1 MNKTRGII
9 PVILMVLLLLFIT
22 ACNNLPGAAEPESK
36 APVQAQPPATVNAVA
51 PTPVVIEVERN
62 VGDLSTIGNLAV
74 NRGMTEVGRE
84 CVDCH
89 KTENPGIIND
99 WKDSRHAH
107 ASVTCIDCH

>member
-36 APVQAQPPATVNAVA
+36 ATVQAQPPATVNAVA

>member
-1 MNKTRGII
+1 MKKTITLLGATA
-9 PVILMVLLLLFIT
+9 ILFLSLVFT
-22 ACNNLPGAAEPESK
+22 SCSNLPGAAEPQ
-36 APVQAQPPATVNAVA
+36 AAQPRQAQPPATVNALA
-51 PTPVVIEVERN
+51 PTPVVIQVERT

-74 NRGMTEVGRE
+74 DRGMTEVGRE

-107 ASVTCIDCH
+107 AKQNR